1 MKKYL
6 LHILLILL
14 FGSTAIAVKN
24 CKAVDALMDEINT
37 YQRNERGLIDM
48 VEHYRTCDSLSGAR
62 VDELT
67 LSLDDALKVIDEDK
81 QMIENLKRKPSKG
94 TISRMESV
102 AKTATKTEIKVV
114 EKLRDTT
121 IVKNR
126 DIIYRDTIVKYV
138 DVSQPYY
145 DVHATIAHDTIDMD
159 ITTRDSLLI
168 VEMVEYKRFLGFLWK
183 TKRIKRR
190 TFDVISKNPNTI
202 IEDFKVVTIKM

>member
-1 MKKYL
+1 MRKYL
-6 LHILLILL
+6 AYILLIL
-14 FGSTAIAVKN
+14 FIGSTTIAIKN
-24 CKAVDALMDEINT
+24 CKVVDALMDEINT
-37 YQRNERGLIDM
+37 YQHNERGLIDM

-67 LSLDDALKVIDEDK
+67 LSLDDALKIIDEDK

-94 TISRMESV
+94 TIAKMESV

>member
-48 VEHYRTCDSLSGAR
+48 VEHYRVCDSLSGAR

-81 QMIENLKRKPSKG
+81 QTIESLKRKSKG
-94 TISRMESV
+94 TVTKMESV

-126 DIIYRDTIVKYV
+126 DVIYRDTIVKYV
-138 DVSQPYY
+138 DVVNPYY

-159 ITTRDSLLI
+159 ITTHDSLLI
-168 VEMVEYKRFLGFLWK
+168 VETVEYKRFLGFLWK

-190 TFDVISKNPNTI
+190 TFDVVSKNPNTI
-202 IEDFKVVTIKM
+202 IEDFRVLTIKK